1 MPHYNLAL
9 IGFGNVGQALTQ
21 LLYRKAE
28 ELQTEYDLTFTVT
41 AIATGSHGRAI
52 NPAGLDIDQVM
63 SIAQSG
69 GSLDALSATT
79 ASDDMCDFITA
90 SGADVMFENTPVDY
104 ESGQPAID
112 HIRTALE
119 HGMHAFTA
127 NKGPVVHGYNELS
140 KLAREKGKKFYFES
154 TVMDGAPI
162 FSVFRE
168 LPAVNVHKISGVL
181 NSTTNLIFT
190 RMEGG
195 ETFDQAVAY
204 AQQIGIAETD
214 PSGDVKGWDASVKLA
229 ALVTVV
235 MGVPL
240 VPQQVKRE
248 GISKVAN
255 SLSMTIARSTGKR
268 WKQIC
273 TAERHGDQV
282 LAQVKP
288 ELIDATHPF
297 YNIKG
302 TSSIVQFESDV
313 LGNLSIVETDPSPD
327 TTAYG
332 LLADFINAVSG
343 EK

>member
-1 MPHYNLAL
+1 MPLYNLAL
-9 IGFGNVGQALTQ
+9 IGFGNVGQALAR

-28 ELQTEYDLTFTVT
+28 ELESEYDLTFRIT
-41 AIATGSHGRAI
+41 AISTGSHGRAI
-52 NPAGLDIDQVM
+52 NPDGLDIGKVM
-63 SIAQSG
+63 ALTQSG
-69 GSLDALSATT
+69 ESLDSLSTVPAP
-79 ASDDMCDFITA
+79 DDGLSFIKA

-104 ESGQPAID
+104 ETGQPAID

-127 NKGPVVHGYNELS
+127 NKGPVVHGYESLS

-168 LPAVNVHKISGVL
+168 LPAANVHKISGVI

-190 RMEGG
+190 RMESG

-204 AQQIGIAETD
+204 AQEIGIAERN
-214 PSGDVKGWDASVKLA
+214 PSGDVMGWDAAVKLA
-229 ALVTVV
+229 AMVTVI
-235 MGVPL
+235 MGIPMT
-240 VPQQVKRE
+240 PQQVDRE
-248 GISKVAN
+248 GISKVVN
-255 SLSMTIARSTGKR
+255 SLSITIARSSGKR
-268 WKQIC
+268 WKQVC

-282 LAQVKP
+282 RAQVKP
-288 ELIDATHPF
+288 VLIGPSHPF
-297 YNIKG
+297 YNIEG

-313 LGNLSIVETDPSPD
+313 LGNLSIIETDPSPD

-332 LLADFINAVSG
+332 LLSDFINAVAG
-343 EK
+343 KD